1 MKKQLNLTF
10 CENLIFSDFFLIQ
23 APKKSLKLNRS
34 VSLKRQ
40 NYFLL
45 NIFKLQ
51 KELKQFLRMLQLLCL
66 SLQTRKNMPRFLF
79 FNSIDFDHSELI
91 VQFFDS
97 YIEEAAIENVSERD
111 LTEKLMFNTSSKQIL
126 ISFMDLTNSRN
137 PIDFFYRK
145 LFLVNTM
152 NIRSKNS
159 IKQSSFYGINNIIDT
174 NRKIFLILSLIE
186 GAVQSALPPFKR
198 TDFKDN
204 Y

>member
-137 PIDFFYRK
+137 PIDFFYHK